1 MPPKRRPV
9 DHVQDGEV
17 ILVDKQ
23 AVLPQK
29 VLELTH
35 RQAEKLRPK
44 TTRTEAQIANT
55 KRLVELNKKRA
66 QEWKSRT
73 NVVSIPPSEQND
85 EIPVEEDKIAIKVK
99 PKRKYERKIPH
110 WNSSS
115 LDQPAPQPAPQPTPQ
130 PAAKPAPAPQPTPQ
144 PAAQPARAQKR
155 LVRRPIARVE
165 ESDSEDDYDSEEE
178 DLPQPLP
185 VKKAPVKLKKS
196 GSRVRRPYHDTTS
209 ESETTDT
216 DSDMERVAKY
226 VKKATVRMDAVK
238 AIDERLKAVSNK
250 YVAAGL
256 SVF

>member
-44 TTRTEAQIANT
+44 TVRTQAQIENT

-73 NVVSIPPSEQND
+73 NVVSIPPSEQKD
-85 EIPVEEDKIAIKVK
+85 EIPVEEDKIAVKVK
-99 PKRKYERKIPH
+99 PKRKYDRKIPH

-115 LDQPAPQPAPQPTPQ
+115 LDQPAPVPQPAPTPAPQPQ
-130 PAAKPAPAPQPTPQ
+130 
-144 PAAQPARAQKR
+144 
-155 LVRRPIARVE
+155 VRRTRQIVVQ
-165 ESDSEDDYDSEEE
+165 DSESEEDYESEEE

-185 VKKAPVKLKKS
+185 VKKKAPTKLKKS
-196 GSRVRRPYHDTTS
+196 GSRVRSRYHDTTS

-226 VKKATVRMDAVK
+226 VKKASVRMDAVK